1 MNNSYIAN
9 EVKSRIK
16 MPELVKFYGFELK
29 RGNRIPCH
37 IHGGKNDNLGIKE
50 EYCHCFKCGY
60 NADVIKFVQDYFSLS
75 FADAV
80 SKINADFSLG
90 LPIGER
96 VERRKQIDIAKE
108 HFMRKQKAKEKE
120 REKDKLFSE
129 IIDLNEECAK
139 LNDFIKT
146 FVVSPFDFNSAQI
159 KAQAIAKLE
168 YTKYIIEEKE
178 MELKDFEKRDAFDT

>member
-9 EVKSRIK
+9 EIKSRIK

-29 RGNRIPCH
+29 KGSRIPCH

-80 SKINADFSLG
+80 SKINTDFSLG
-90 LPIGER
+90 LPIGQR

-108 HFMRKQKAKEKE
+108 HFRRKQKEKEKE
-120 REKDKLFSE
+120 GAKNKLFSE

-139 LNDFIKT
+139 FNDFIKS

-168 YTKYIIEEKE
+168 YTKYIIEQKE
-178 MELKDFEKRDAFDT
+178 MELKDLEKRDSFDT